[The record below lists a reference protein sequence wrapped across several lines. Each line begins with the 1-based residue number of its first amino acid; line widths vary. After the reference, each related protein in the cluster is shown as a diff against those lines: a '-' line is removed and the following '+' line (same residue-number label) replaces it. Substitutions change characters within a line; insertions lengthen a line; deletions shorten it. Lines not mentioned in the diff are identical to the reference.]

1 MNLKENDTFDL
12 NLKKKNKIERDKK
25 LKYEEGKQEN
35 EIYYHF
41 SSSFV

>member
-25 LKYEEGKQEN
+25 LKYEEGK
-35 EIYYHF
+35 
-41 SSSFV
+41 

>member
-25 LKYEEGKQEN
+25 LKYEQGK
-35 EIYYHF
+35 
-41 SSSFV
+41 